1 MELAADSERDDL
13 AAVRPR
19 AQAPT
24 VYVVG
29 FWRRLVAMA
38 IDMALVAP
46 VAAAITYVA
55 SRATGIGLP
64 TARLGNLDFLL
75 DILLG
80 SDPAFAMTAGL
91 YVAALVSYL
100 FVMQVTLGQTWGM
113 RAAHMRVIDL
123 YGGAPDVTRCI
134 RRALGYLLGFGTL
147 GLGFL
152 WSAFDGEKRG
162 LHDYLAGTLVISTKP
177 PGRRSDS

>member
-1 MELAADSERDDL
+1 MELAANSEGNDV
-13 AAVRPR
+13 AAARPR
-19 AQAPT
+19 SQAPT

-29 FWRRLVAMA
+29 FWRRLAAMV

-46 VAAAITYVA
+46 VAAVVIFIA

-91 YVAALVSYL
+91 YLAALVTYL
-100 FVMQVTLGQTWGM
+100 FIMQLTLGQTYGM
-113 RAAHMRVIDL
+113 RVLGMRVIDQ
-123 YGGAPDVTRCI
+123 YGGPPDVTRCI

-152 WSAFDGEKRG
+152 WSGFDSEKRG
-162 LHDYLAGTLVISTKP
+162 LHDYLAGTLVIATKP
-177 PGRRSDS
+177 PGRRSES